1 MDLDRARELLLSER
15 AELVGMGR
23 DLAASFEDIV
33 DAAKD
38 SNLDDEHDPEGGTI
52 AAERS
57 LVASLGRAAA
67 EQVQQIDQALERL
80 SDGTY
85 GVCRTCGSPIAAGR
99 LAARP
104 AATECITCA
113 ARRPPP

>member
-1 MDLDRARELLLSER
+1 MSDAQDRQDKRQEAMEW
-15 AELVGMGR
+15 VGKAYQLHMKG
-23 DLAASFEDIV
+23 E
-33 DAAKD
+33 
-38 SNLDDEHDPEGGTI
+38 
-52 AAERS
+52 
-57 LVASLGRAAA
+57 
-67 EQVQQIDQALERL
+67 IDQALERL

-113 ARRPPP
+113 ARRPPH